1 MRSRHNYRSEQTLTD
16 LREQLQATLGEC
28 YAVERE
34 LGGGGMSR
42 VFVARDLTLGRDVV
56 VKVIAPENAQ
66 GLSAER
72 FAREVKL
79 AARLQQA
86 NIVPVL
92 AAGTSGNLPYYTM
105 PFVRGESLRAR
116 LASGSALGVPEAV
129 SILRDVARALA
140 YAHAEH
146 VVHRDIKPENILLS
160 GGAAVV
166 TDFGIAKAIVASRT
180 LDASSTTGITMAGV
194 SLGTPAYMAPE
205 QALGDPGTDQRADI
219 YAWGVV
225 AWELLAGAHPF
236 AERKTMQALITAHV
250 TENPPSLSERRPEVP
265 EALAAL
271 VMRCL
276 EKNPENRP
284 QSASELLAAV
294 ESVNTSRESV
304 AATAAPPRRR
314 HRAISIAA
322 ALVVAVVSV
331 LVIQHFRHTTAAPTD
346 KSLAVLP
353 FTTSG
358 GDTANAYLAEGIA
371 DEVNNTLSQIPGLRI
386 AGRSSAARFARSNG
400 TPQEAGAALKVAS
413 VLDGTVRREGDRIRV
428 TAELSNASDG
438 AVVWHDSYTRA
449 ANDIFAV
456 QDEIARAIAG
466 QLQVTLGNAGTA
478 SLAASGTRDAAAYDL
493 YLKGMYLYRRR
504 GPGIADA
511 ISTLDQATAQ
521 DSTFARAWAGL
532 SNALTVSPSY
542 LSTHAGDVLPRARQ
556 AAERAIRLDSAL
568 SDGYMALGY
577 VDAEQ
582 FQWKAAESELRRA
595 IALDPNNAEARYRLG
610 YTLFNQGR
618 VTDAIP
624 QFRSAEAR
632 DPLYFLPAIYLGWA
646 EVRTGQIPEGI
657 AEIRRGLGLEPQ
669 SITGLCLIALAYD
682 RAGLPDSARLYAHR
696 ILETSSQPARVGEA
710 AYVLARNGDRRTAEL
725 LTRQL
730 EATPENA
737 WTRWT
742 ALSLAYNGLGDTTR
756 AFDAM
761 DRAAAG
767 DGDEWPTFGITYA
780 RDLSPSSRVAA
791 VLRRYNLDPANLMA
805 RPGKTP
811 TAQ

>member
-1 MRSRHNYRSEQTLTD
+1 I
-16 LREQLQATLGEC
+16 
-28 YAVERE
+28 ERE

-42 VFVARDLTLGRDVV
+42 VFVARDVTLGRDVV

-116 LASGSALGVPEAV
+116 LASGTPLGVPEAV

-140 YAHAEH
+140 YAHAEQ

-180 LDASSTTGITMAGV
+180 LDAGSTTGITMAGV

-219 YAWGVV
+219 YAWGIV
-225 AWELLAGAHPF
+225 AWELLGGTHPF

-250 TENPPSLSERRPEVP
+250 TEKPPSLTERRREVP

-304 AATAAPPRRR
+304 AAPVAPQRRN
-314 HRAISIAA
+314 RAIPIAA
-322 ALVVAVVSV
+322 ALVAAVVSV
-331 LVIQHFRHTTAAPTD
+331 LVVQHFRHATAAATD

-353 FTTSG
+353 FTASG
-358 GDTANAYLAEGIA
+358 GDTANTYLAEGIA

-386 AGRSSAARFARSNG
+386 AGRSSAARFARTGG

-413 VLDGTVRREGDRIRV
+413 VLDGTVRREGDQIRI

-438 AVVWHDSYTRA
+438 TVTWHESYTRT

-532 SNALTVSPSY
+532 SNALAVSPSY
-542 LSTHAGDVLPRARQ
+542 LNTHAGDVLPRARR

-568 SDGYMALGY
+568 SDGYLALGY

-582 FQWKAAESELRRA
+582 FHWKAAESELHRA
-595 IALDPNNAEARYRLG
+595 IVLDPNNAEARYRLG

-632 DPLYFLPAIYLGWA
+632 
-646 EVRTGQIPEGI
+646 
-657 AEIRRGLGLEPQ
+657 
-669 SITGLCLIALAYD
+669 
-682 RAGLPDSARLYAHR
+682 
-696 ILETSSQPARVGEA
+696 
-710 AYVLARNGDRRTAEL
+710 
-725 LTRQL
+725 
-730 EATPENA
+730 
-737 WTRWT
+737 
-742 ALSLAYNGLGDTTR
+742 
-756 AFDAM
+756 
-761 DRAAAG
+761 
-767 DGDEWPTFGITYA
+767 
-780 RDLSPSSRVAA
+780 
-791 VLRRYNLDPANLMA
+791 
-805 RPGKTP
+805 
-811 TAQ
+811 